1 MTNEEAIV
9 FEERRGQRWN
19 GLGRTI
25 GRDCV
30 ITDRRIEDIE
40 EACDNLLPLKKKV
53 KEKLTITSLRTM
65 LRRVENKK
73 NNQREN

>member
-1 MTNEEAIV
+1 MCFLTRGMTNEETIV
-9 FEERRGQRWN
+9 FEERRGRRWN

-40 EACDNLLPLKKKV
+40 EACDNLLPLKKKSER
-53 KEKLTITSLRTM
+53 K
-65 LRRVENKK
+65 VEDYFF
-73 NNQREN
+73 ENDVTKG